1 MEAVVDD
8 FFESLD
14 QLASKLV
21 TFPLFLDDD
30 KDDDEEEEEEEVVL
44 VDEESFPVD
53 VWVQV
58 IFTPVEIIA

>member
-1 MEAVVDD
+1 MEAAVDD

-21 TFPLFLDDD
+21 TFPFFLEDDE
-30 KDDDEEEEEEEVVL
+30 DDDEEEEVL
-44 VDEESFPVD
+44 VDEESFLVD

>member
-1 MEAVVDD
+1 MEAAVVD

-21 TFPLFLDDD
+21 TFPLFLEDD
-30 KDDDEEEEEEEVVL
+30 KDDDDEEEEEVVL

>member
-1 MEAVVDD
+1 MEAAVDD

-21 TFPLFLDDD
+21 TFPLFLEDDD
-30 KDDDEEEEEEEVVL
+30 DDDEEEEEVVL